1 MDKKQE
7 KTDIDI
13 LIDFLQD
20 IITNQVDMPGEFIK
34 LRDENFWE
42 LVD

>member
-20 IITNQVDMPGEFIK
+20 IITNQVDMPDEFIK